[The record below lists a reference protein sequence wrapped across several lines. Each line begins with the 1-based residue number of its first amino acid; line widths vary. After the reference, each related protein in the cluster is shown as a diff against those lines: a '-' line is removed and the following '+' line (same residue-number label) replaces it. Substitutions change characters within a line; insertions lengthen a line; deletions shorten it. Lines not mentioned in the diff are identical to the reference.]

1 MVFRTLKAILFWGYA
16 RNTWQYDV
24 LCVLI
29 LAFIFL
35 TPKSWFENSE
45 LRSRQPHQN
54 MSASSRLLIGPELIA
69 PEMSRNEI
77 EQRVRKVTQRAD
89 TTVVDVRPQ
98 HDVQGKIIAYEV
110 DIR

>member
-1 MVFRTLKAILFWGYA
+1 MFRILKAILFWGYA

-35 TPKSWFENSE
+35 TPKTWFDNSE
-45 LRSRQPHQN
+45 LRYRGPHQS
-54 MSASSRLLIGPELIA
+54 MSAPSRILVSADVISA
-69 PEMSRNEI
+69 EMSRNEV
-77 EQRVRKVTQRAD
+77 EQRVRNLTQRAD
-89 TTVVDVRPQ
+89 TQVVDVRPRLDAEG
-98 HDVQGKIIAYEV
+98 HIIAFEV